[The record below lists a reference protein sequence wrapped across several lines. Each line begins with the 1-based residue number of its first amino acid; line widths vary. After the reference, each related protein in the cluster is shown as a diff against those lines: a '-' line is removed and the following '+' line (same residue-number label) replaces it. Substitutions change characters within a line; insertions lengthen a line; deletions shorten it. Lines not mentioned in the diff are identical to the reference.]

1 MPDYTSFRIESAPT
15 SSRSYASAS
24 SVREKL
30 EEESVEDMVVF
41 ESNLDNFEDAEN
53 DIWRLLEMETIDEEN
68 SIYPINAP

>member
-1 MPDYTSFRIESAPT
+1 MNSAPT

>member
-1 MPDYTSFRIESAPT
+1 MDSAPT

-30 EEESVEDMVVF
+30 EDESVEDMVVF
-41 ESNLDNFEDAEN
+41 ESNLDNFEDAEK
-53 DIWRLLEMETIDEEN
+53 DIWRLLEMETIDEEK